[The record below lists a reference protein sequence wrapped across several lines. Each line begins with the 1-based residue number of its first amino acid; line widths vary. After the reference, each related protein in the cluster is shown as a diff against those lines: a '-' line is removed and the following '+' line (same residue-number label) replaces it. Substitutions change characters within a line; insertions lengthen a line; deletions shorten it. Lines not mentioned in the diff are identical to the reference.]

1 MSWQVHST
9 SPVSEENGPAA
20 RDKYSGT
27 APRAKLQ
34 AVQPGESES
43 PHGLAGTF
51 TISVG
56 YTENDVNYSNATVP
70 DPITVVVS

>member
-1 MSWQVHST
+1 
-9 SPVSEENGPAA
+9 
-20 RDKYSGT
+20 
-27 APRAKLQ
+27 
-34 AVQPGESES
+34 VQPGEAES